1 MQSKT
6 VISRDTALV
15 PRKLDWMLTD
25 RMDELKTFMR
35 DNGTYINFPSVG
47 SQTSLISVF
56 GDNRIHIQRT
66 IRSVMQLVCLLTIKI
81 GLTYET

>member
-1 MQSKT
+1 MQSKA

-66 IRSVMQLVCLLTIKI
+66 IRSVMQLVGILTLVI
-81 GLTYET
+81 